1 MTSDEEKNEIY
12 KVVSGDTLSGIAIKT
27 NVPLDKLIEMNESL
41 EDENSMIRP
50 DQELIVTVEEPMLAV
65 LRQEEMYYEEDY
77 DADVIYIDNDDWYT
91 TETVVHQQPSAGHR
105 KVVAVVAFE
114 NNKKVSEEII
124 KEEITYVAVPKVV
137 ERGTKIPP
145 TYIKPISGGRLT
157 SNFGRRNRPTP
168 QEAQA
173 PIIKELTGQHRQEP
187 QFMLPVVVPLQ
198 EPAGEAATDIVYI
211 SIIRMADRPGTD
223 T

>member
-1 MTSDEEKNEIY
+1 
-12 KVVSGDTLSGIAIKT
+12 
-27 NVPLDKLIEMNESL
+27 
-41 EDENSMIRP
+41 MIRP

-114 NNKKVSEEII
+114 NNTKVSEEII

-157 SNFGRRNRPTP
+157 SNFGRRNRPTRGASSYHKGVDWATP
-168 QEAQA
+168 
-173 PIIKELTGQHRQEP
+173 TGTA
-187 QFMLPVVVPLQ
+187 VYASCGVPLQ